1 MLTML
6 LTMIDTIINLLII
19 AWLIKDSI
27 RKFKQEKYF
36 YFGLEVGMM
45 FLYLVIT
52 CYEVVIWR
60 LSL

>member
-19 AWLIKDSI
+19 SLLIKDSI

-52 CYEVVIWR
+52 CYEVIIWR